1 MMVERL
7 HLLNKLSYER
17 MLNLVEELDDEVR
30 IQKEYCEKRLEE
42 LVQVL
47 EDQIL
52 LYDTGTSVLK

>member
-7 HLLNKLSYER
+7 HLLNKLSYEQ
-17 MLNLVEELDDEVR
+17 MSNLVEELDDEFR

-42 LVQVL
+42 LVQAM
-47 EDQIL
+47 EDQIM